1 LDVTSERKLAA
12 TSYVVLGL
20 VSVRP
25 VAGHELAGFSE
36 RSIGNFFPIARSQIY
51 SELERL
57 CRLGLLSV
65 TEVQQQRRPT
75 KRVYELTEAGE
86 KELRRWLDEGPVSP
100 ERTRN
105 LFLVRV
111 FFADR
116 VSPERLVALLDEYE
130 TVARAKFETL
140 AGVAERLADRPEA
153 AFRRA
158 TAVYGMRHAQATLD
172 WVSDMRAILRGAV
185 CGVD

>member
-1 LDVTSERKLAA
+1 VTSDSKLPA

-25 VAGHELAGFSE
+25 AAGHELAGFSE

-51 SELERL
+51 YELDRL
-57 CRLGLLSV
+57 CRLGFLAV
-65 TEVQQQRRPT
+65 TEVPQRRWPT

-86 KELRRWLDEGPVSP
+86 AELRRWLDEAPVDP

-130 TVARAKFETL
+130 ATARAMYETL
-140 AGVAERLADRPEA
+140 AGVADRLVDRPEA

-158 TAVYGMRHAQATLD
+158 TAVFGMRHAQATLD
-172 WVSDMRAILRGAV
+172 GVADVRAIPRGAV
-185 CGVD
+185 FGVE

>member
-1 LDVTSERKLAA
+1 MDVTSDHALPA

-25 VAGHELAGFSE
+25 AAGHELAGLSE
-36 RSIGNFFPIARSQIY
+36 RSVGNFFPIARSQIY
-51 SELERL
+51 SELDRL
-57 CRLGLLSV
+57 CRLGFLSV
-65 TEVQQQRRPT
+65 TEVEQQRWPT

-86 KELRRWLDEGPVSP
+86 TELRRWLEEAPVEA

-116 VSPERLVALLDEYE
+116 VSPERLVVLLDEYAE
-130 TVARAKFETL
+130 TARAQLEVLTAL
-140 AGVAERLADRPEA
+140 AGRLADHPEA
-153 AFRRA
+153 VFRRA

-172 WVSDMRAILRGAV
+172 WIADVRAILSESV
-185 CGVD
+185 SGVE